1 MDATG
6 VAGVFFFFVA
16 MYLVTSAPNHD
27 LSGHG
32 VDLASAVHAKPL
44 PGALKEDAITVVL
57 SRDGRVYFGDT
68 RVPTKEL
75 PGFIRK
81 AYQNGSERKVYL
93 RADARAKYGEVKAVL
108 DQISAAGIQNVAF
121 MVEGP
126 PHATR

>member
-1 MDATG
+1 MRTTVWRPSTALRKRRSRYLSLLDATG

-16 MYLVTSAPNHD
+16 MYLVMSAPNHD

-32 VDLASAVHAKPL
+32 VDLAPAVHAKPL

-75 PGFIRK
+75 PGFI
-81 AYQNGSERKVYL
+81 
-93 RADARAKYGEVKAVL
+93 
-108 DQISAAGIQNVAF
+108 
-121 MVEGP
+121 
-126 PHATR
+126 